1 MNFHKANELW
11 VNTAVISSSFPLRRE
26 CWVSQG
32 QKGTNCLTVKES
44 HRKTLLFFC
53 FLKGPL
59 WREEQAI
66 AVRFTT
72 CRDAECQRISAWL
85 SWAGQDIGDWVLT
98 YPQVK
103 MMVGASFGETNGSG
117 PPCWYQA
124 TGKGMSQ
131 GSTLHQ
137 GCRPPTLI
145 ITGGNPLRRL
155 EEQVCVWWQIFQGD
169 GKNLESS
176 NKIPQSNQL
185 ASQPTN
191 TKVSKSHHVRSRH
204 SESPN
209 WSMYSGSL
217 HKWDFCSFGGLWVS
231 EA

>member
-1 MNFHKANELW
+1 MGVLGEPGAEGNKLSHSQRESQKDI
-11 VNTAVISSSFPLRRE
+11 VIFLFSERTPVERGAGSSSQVYHLQRCRMSENQRMGFLGWTGYWRLSSDLPS
-26 CWVSQG
+26 SQNDG
-32 QKGTNCLTVKES
+32 G
-44 HRKTLLFFC
+44 
-53 FLKGPL
+53 GII
-59 WREEQAI
+59 WRNK
-66 AVRFTT
+66 
-72 CRDAECQRISAWL
+72 WK
-85 SWAGQDIGDWVLT
+85 W
-98 YPQVK
+98 
-103 MMVGASFGETNGSG
+103 
-117 PPCWYQA
+117 PPCWSQA

-131 GSTLHQ
+131 GSALHQ

-155 EEQVCVWWQIFQGD
+155 EEQVCVWWHILQGD

-209 WSMYSGSL
+209 WPMYSGSL

>member
-59 WREEQAI
+59 WREEQAV

-72 CRDAECQRISAWL
+72 CRDAECRRISAWL

-117 PPCWYQA
+117 PPADLRPQA
-124 TGKGMSQ
+124 KVCLKVPLCTRGADLLHWSLQ
-131 GSTLHQ
+131 GET
-137 GCRPPTLI
+137 
-145 ITGGNPLRRL
+145 
-155 EEQVCVWWQIFQGD
+155 
-169 GKNLESS
+169 
-176 NKIPQSNQL
+176 
-185 ASQPTN
+185 
-191 TKVSKSHHVRSRH
+191 H
-204 SESPN
+204 SV
-209 WSMYSGSL
+209 
-217 HKWDFCSFGGLWVS
+217 D
-231 EA
+231 